1 MVTNHLSISA
11 YGQKKHQQGKK
22 QKGGNVPHELFIIPN
37 IGHKKSK
44 KKESTSF
51 GEPVLSKLG

>member
-1 MVTNHLSISA
+1 MD
-11 YGQKKHQQGKK
+11 KKNINKEK
-22 QKGGNVPHELFIIPN
+22 NRKGGNVPHELFVIPN